1 METMEQNAD
10 ITQTVNGVERIL
22 VREVWHSHLFDDVEG
37 ASRWLNAMG
46 AQLAKPH
53 KLVTTTDAAGKL
65 SIVLSNEIKL
75 KLPHAFASFSIE
87 SVTEDGQWPTQIHY
101 HDEDSMGKVTK
112 TFNIT
117 YRKAFGD
124 QVTEMQTS
132 AKKAFKEIQDEL
144 NKKSGAAQRELSF
157 KVIRSTNDLIKSI
170 DVPDGFELELHQGL
184 AAQLKIKRRH
194 FSSDANEVAWI
205 YCDIVG
211 ETRIGEGAMRLLNAT
226 PIKITTSRITQREY
240 MPVMKKTFSII
251 DIKMHTSLKT
261 MQIYD
266 SPFNIIVVLHFTPR
280 YKRFGCGCDQKR
292 RRVEDES
299 SSQFLQQTTSGW
311 SNQNGL

>member
-1 METMEQNAD
+1 MA
-10 ITQTVNGVERIL
+10 IK
-22 VREVWHSHLFDDVEG
+22 
-37 ASRWLNAMG
+37 SRKCKRA
-46 AQLAKPH
+46 
-53 KLVTTTDAAGKL
+53 
-65 SIVLSNEIKL
+65 
-75 KLPHAFASFSIE
+75 
-87 SVTEDGQWPTQIHY
+87 
-101 HDEDSMGKVTK
+101 
-112 TFNIT
+112 
-117 YRKAFGD
+117 
-124 QVTEMQTS
+124 

-157 KVIRSTNDLIKSI
+157 KVIRSTNDHIKSI

-194 FSSDANEVAWI
+194 FSTDANEVAWI

-226 PIKITTSRITQREY
+226 PIQITTSRITQREY